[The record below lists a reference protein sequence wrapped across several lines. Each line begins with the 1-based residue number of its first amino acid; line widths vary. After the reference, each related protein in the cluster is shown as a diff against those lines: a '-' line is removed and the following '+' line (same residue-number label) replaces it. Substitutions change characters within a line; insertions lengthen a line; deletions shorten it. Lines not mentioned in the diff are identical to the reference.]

1 MSCAG
6 RGRLEQVRGGVGGAD
21 VKGGDVTGADARG
34 ADVRSKT
41 LLVEA
46 FRHALREVAPESAL
60 PGTLPAP
67 PKGRTVV
74 VGAGKAAASMARFVE
89 QTWTAELSGLVVV
102 PHGYALPC
110 GRIRVLEAA
119 HPVPDDAGSAA
130 AREILDLV
138 SGLCEDDLVLA
149 LFSGGGS
156 ALLPLPAGEVTM
168 ADKKSLTSQLLRA
181 GAAIGEINCVRK
193 HLSAIKG
200 GRLARACAPAALA
213 NILISDVAGDDPSAI
228 ASGPGVPDPST
239 LADACHVIEKH
250 GLDASATVLRHLSS
264 PENETPKPGD
274 PCFTRVG
281 HRIVASSQTF
291 LEAAARYFEHRGL
304 RPVILSDSVQGESRD
319 VALVHAAIARQ
330 IAWHGQ
336 PVPAPCVLLSGGET
350 TVTVRGPGRGGRNTE
365 FLLALVLALGEDV
378 RYTALSCDTDGA
390 DGMAGTAATAAEAVA
405 PAAAEAALGPAATPP
420 GARTVAGA
428 VAGSDTLARAFAAGL
443 DPRRLLRDNDAHTF
457 FGSLGDTVVT
467 GPTHNNLNDFRA
479 LLVHRQPSVS

>member
-34 ADVRSKT
+34 TDVKSKT
-41 LLVEA
+41 FLVEA
-46 FRHALREVAPESAL
+46 FRHALREVAPESVL

-89 QTWTAELSGLVVV
+89 QIWTTELSGLVVV

-119 HPVPDDAGSAA
+119 HPVPDDAGAAA
-130 AREILDLV
+130 AREILGLV
-138 SGLCEDDLVLA
+138 RGLSDEDLVLA

-168 ADKKSLTSQLLRA
+168 ADKRSLTSRLLRA

-193 HLSAIKG
+193 HLSVIKG

-228 ASGPGVPDPST
+228 ASGPGVPDPCS
-239 LADACHVIEKH
+239 LADARRVIEKY
-250 GLDASATVLRHLSS
+250 GLDASAPVLRHLSS

-274 PCFTRVG
+274 PCFARMG
-281 HRIVASSQTF
+281 YRIVASSQTF
-291 LEAAARYFEHRGL
+291 LEAAARFFERRGL

-319 VALVHAAIARQ
+319 VALVHAAVARQ
-330 IAWHGQ
+330 IARHGQ

-378 RYTALSCDTDGA
+378 RYAALACDTDGV
-390 DGMAGTAATAAEAVA
+390 DGMAGAVA
-405 PAAAEAALGPAATPP
+405 AASEGGFGPAAAI
-420 GARTVAGA
+420 GARPVAGA
-428 VAGSDTLARAFAAGL
+428 VAGSDTLARAAAAGL
-443 DPRRLLRDNDAHTF
+443 DPGRLLHDNDAHTF
-457 FGSLGDTVVT
+457 FEALGDTVVT

-479 LLVHRQPSVS
+479 LPVHRQPSVS